1 MMINE
6 TLLAR
11 KPKWNA
17 FTLKLAE
24 LLKENEV
31 TVIARDGTQITVIG
45 FVEHIEH
52 VHVFVG
58 HNRWLGRCHW
68 HIDGSYVDG
77 RAGLDLIE
85 MVDVVKKQLD
95 SKSE

>member
-11 KPKWNA
+11 KHEWNA

-24 LLKENEV
+24 LLKDGEV

-52 VHVFVG
+52 VHVFFG
-58 HNRWLGRCHW
+58 HNLLLGHCYW
-68 HIDGSYVDG
+68 HIDGSCIDD
-77 RAGLDLIE
+77 RAGLDLIKITG
-85 MVDVVKKQLD
+85 VVKKQLD

>member
-1 MMINE
+1 MINE
-6 TLLAR
+6 TLLTR
-11 KPKWNA
+11 EHKWNA

-24 LLKENEV
+24 LLKDGDV

-45 FVEHIEH
+45 LVEHIEH

-58 HNRWLGRCHW
+58 HNQWLGRCFW

-85 MVDVVKKQLD
+85 ITGVVKKQLD

>member
-58 HNRWLGRCHW
+58 HNQWLGHCFW
-68 HIDGSYVDG
+68 HIDGSCVDG
-77 RAGLDLIE
+77 QAGLDLIE
-85 MVDVVKKQLD
+85 ITGVVKKQLD
-95 SKSE
+95 SKSQ